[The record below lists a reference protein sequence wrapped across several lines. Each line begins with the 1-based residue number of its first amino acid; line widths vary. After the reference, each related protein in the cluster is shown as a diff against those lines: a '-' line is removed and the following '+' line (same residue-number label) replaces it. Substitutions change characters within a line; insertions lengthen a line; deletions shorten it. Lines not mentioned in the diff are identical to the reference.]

1 MRLRGE
7 NGRSAARRRHTSE
20 ERTLIFVNGR
30 ARVVESKVDAA
41 SLRSLAGAP
50 PHAAVFSICPQME
63 VAERQDIRVRRGM
76 IFRVEAA

>member
-1 MRLRGE
+1 M
-7 NGRSAARRRHTSE
+7 
-20 ERTLIFVNGR
+20 
-30 ARVVESKVDAA
+30 ESKVDAA

-50 PHAAVFSICPQME
+50 PHAAVFSICPQKE